1 MLKKNLQLNEKI
13 LVLIILVFSIII
25 NQYYANRGVFPIES
39 FAHFDIAF
47 RIINGDIPFQDYW
60 LVSGLLID
68 YVQAFF
74 FKVFGQNFQVY
85 IFHAS
90 LINCLLTITT
100 FYILKNFN
108 LNIYQCVFYSFCFA
122 ILGYTTS
129 GTLYV
134 DHHSS
139 LLCLLAVF
147 CLIMAIKTERRKFLI
162 LLPIILGLAFLTKS
176 APSVYVFFSVSLILI
191 LYILIEK
198 KFNWLLYLFLSSI
211 SFIILTVLLFNIAN
225 IKLENFFNQY
235 IFFPSSIG
243 KDRITE
249 LNFLSEGVI
258 FDYKFIYISFIPLLT
273 ITLLDMIKSKKN
285 IFNENFFFFL
295 SFLLLILSL
304 VIHQINTRNQEFI
317 FFLIPVLCAFSSIFI
332 YNYEIRY
339 KKYFSVFLL
348 LFCLFVT
355 SKYHLRFNDER
366 KFHEMSK
373 INFDLSVDAKK
384 IDKKLSGLKWITPI
398 FPNSPEEE
406 VKFLREIIGVLNAEN
421 SKAMVMSNYSFL
433 SLIIDKNLHS
443 PSRWYIPNGAAYPI
457 ENNKYFDEYKNFLID
472 LITRKKVSVIYII
485 SPVKVD
491 ELYRYVSK
499 NCFEE
504 DKTIAGV
511 KKLLIKDCLY
521 LNKPI

>member
-1 MLKKNLQLNEKI
+1 MLIKNLQHREKF
-13 LVLIILVFSIII
+13 LVFIILVFSLII

-60 LVSGLLID
+60 LVSGLFID
-68 YVQAFF
+68 YLQAFF

-90 LINCLLTITT
+90 IINCLLTIIT

-108 LNIYQCVFYSFCFA
+108 LNIYQCFLYSICFA
-122 ILGYTTS
+122 TLGYTTS

-147 CLIMAIKTERRKFLI
+147 CLIMAIKTERRKYLI

-198 KFNWLLYLFLSSI
+198 KFNWLLHLFLSSI
-211 SFIILTVLLFNIAN
+211 SFIFLTVLLFNIAN

-235 IFFPSSIG
+235 IFFSSSIG
-243 KDRITE
+243 KDRIAE

-258 FDYKFIYISFIPLLT
+258 YDYKFIYISFLPLL
-273 ITLLDMIKSKKN
+273 ILSLFDVIKSKKN
-285 IFNENFFFFL
+285 ILNKNFFYFL
-295 SFLLLILSL
+295 SLLLLTISL
-304 VIHQINTRNQEFI
+304 VIHQTNTRNQEFI
-317 FFLIPVLCAFSSIFI
+317 FFLIPVMCGFSSIFI
-332 YNYEIRY
+332 LNNKIKY

-348 LFCLFVT
+348 MFCLFVT
-355 SKYHLRFNDER
+355 LKYHFRFNDER
-366 KFHEMSK
+366 RFHEMSK
-373 INFDLSVDAKK
+373 INFDLSIDAKN

-398 FPNSPEEE
+398 FPINPEKEI
-406 VKFLREIIGVLNAEN
+406 KFLKKIINILNNENKKTMVL
-421 SKAMVMSNYSFL
+421 SNYSFL
-433 SLIIDKNLHS
+433 SLVTNKNLHS
-443 PSRWYIPNGAAYPI
+443 PSRWFIPNGAAYPI
-457 ENNKYFDEYKNFLID
+457 ENNKYYDEYKSFLIE
-472 LITRKKVSVIYII
+472 LISRKNISVIYII
-485 SPVKVD
+485 SPVKND
-491 ELYRYVSK
+491 ELYRYISK
-499 NCFEE
+499 ECFEE
-504 DKTIAGV
+504 EKSIEDV
-511 KKLLIKDCLY
+511 KKLLIKDCSY
-521 LNKPI
+521 LKTPI